1 MAVSIFPVPLSG
13 IQETKL
19 TTTGDTLYASAANTA
34 ARLGIG
40 STGQVLTVASGLPS
54 WSTLSSG
61 GMTLIT
67 TTTWDNTVGTYTY
80 SSLGSYKQIVFVGQ
94 NLKHSNAAASSE
106 WNLRF
111 NGSSAN
117 NYGMSLM
124 QMNGSTYSGA
134 TSANQASKIILSMP
148 SGSMM
153 GASGGGANFDGDFML
168 TVPDYSS
175 AQYKSAF
182 WQGGSCQDGT
192 RCMTVATGHFSDTTA
207 ITSITLF
214 MTTGNFMS
222 GTMRV
227 YGVS

>member
-1 MAVSIFPVPLSG
+1 MAASVFPVPFSG
-13 IQETKL
+13 IQNTTL
-19 TTTGDTLYASAANTA
+19 TTTGDTLYASAANTP

-67 TTTWDNTVGTYTY
+67 TTTWNNTVGTYTY

-94 NLKHSNAAASSE
+94 NLKHSNAAASSR

-111 NGSSAN
+111 NGSTAN
-117 NYGMSLM
+117 NYGMSLL
-124 QMNGSTYSGA
+124 QMNGTTTSGA
-134 TSANQASKIILSMP
+134 ASANQSDQIILSMP

-192 RCMTVATGHFSDTTA
+192 RCQTIGTGHFSDTTA

-214 MTTGNFMS
+214 MTTGNFES

>member
-1 MAVSIFPVPLSG
+1 MASSAFPEPISG
-13 IQETKL
+13 IKESL
-19 TTTGDTLYASAANTA
+19 LDATGDILYASADNTP

-40 STGQVLTVASGLPS
+40 SSGQSLVVAAGVPS
-54 WSTLSSG
+54 WSTPSSG

-94 NLKHSNAAASSE
+94 NLKHSNAAASSR

-111 NGSSAN
+111 NGSNASV
-117 NYGMSLM
+117 YGMSIL
-124 QMNGSTYSGA
+124 QMNGSTTSGA
-134 TSANQASKIILSMP
+134 ASANQSDQIILSMP

-153 GASGGGANFDGDFML
+153 GASGGGVYFDGDFML
-168 TVPDYSS
+168 TVPDYGS

-192 RCMTVATGHFSDTTA
+192 RCMTVGTGHFGDTTA

>member
-1 MAVSIFPVPLSG
+1 MAVSVFPVPLSG

-40 STGQVLTVASGLPS
+40 TTGQVLTVASGLPS

-67 TTTWDNTVGTYTY
+67 TTTWNNTVGTYTY

-94 NLKHSNAAASSE
+94 NLKHSNAAASSR

-111 NGSSAN
+111 NGSTASS
-117 NYGMSLM
+117 YGMSIL
-124 QMNGSTYSGA
+124 QMNGSTVSGA
-134 TSANQASKIILSMP
+134 ATANQGDQIILSMP

-153 GASGGGANFDGDFML
+153 GASGGGVNFDGDFML
-168 TVPDYSS
+168 TVPDYGS

-192 RCMTVATGHFSDTTA
+192 RCQTIGTGHFSDTTA

-214 MTTGNFMS
+214 MTTGNFES